1 MSDQTADR
9 LALGLLGLL
18 FALVLLVLSAFP
30 SPEPALPRCQT
41 ASATIMR
48 CQP

>member
-1 MSDQTADR
+1 VSDKTADR
-9 LALGLLGLL
+9 VTVALLGLL

-30 SPEPALPRCQT
+30 SAEPGLPRCRNG
-41 ASATIMR
+41 SATIVR